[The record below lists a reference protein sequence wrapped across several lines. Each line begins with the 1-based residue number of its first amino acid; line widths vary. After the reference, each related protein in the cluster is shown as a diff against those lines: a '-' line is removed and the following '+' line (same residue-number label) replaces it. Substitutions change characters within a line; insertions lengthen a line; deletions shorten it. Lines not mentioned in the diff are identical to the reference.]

1 MPEPGLPPADAAS
14 GPAPG
19 AAPTAVVEHEAAFA
33 QAFLASGKRARF
45 LQLLADPKRRPEIL
59 GCLDR
64 DLPYMPGFATEV
76 PGAQDFPEELEK
88 LLTAKGAGPT
98 CRVIAKDLKA
108 DGRDLPLG
116 EALRLVCL
124 SGSGAILSCRPGRLA
139 YYRPEAPGAGLLLE
153 KHPV

>member
-1 MPEPGLPPADAAS
+1 VPDPGLPPAAPPP
-14 GPAPG
+14 GPASD
-19 AAPTAVVEHEAAFA
+19 VSVEHEAAFA

-45 LQLLADPKRRPEIL
+45 IQLLADPKRRPEIL

-64 DLPYMPGFATEV
+64 DLPYMPGFANEV

-88 LLTAKGAGPT
+88 LLIAKGAGPT

-139 YYRPEAPGAGLLLE
+139 YYRPEAPAPGLLLE